1 MRKIG
6 SGNKWG
12 IGSDGQL
19 IPEVRG
25 RGPDLA
31 TGQQPS
37 VTEARLPVGPWPA
50 GAPGKGGKDLG
61 KCFQGRKMAITII
74 Y

>member
-1 MRKIG
+1 MG
-6 SGNKWG
+6 DW
-12 IGSDGQL
+12 
-19 IPEVRG
+19 VR
-25 RGPDLA
+25 RAAHPRRLRSRAGPA

-50 GAPGKGGKDLG
+50 GAPGKGGKELG